1 MLWFHIDGVTKFLN
15 WILSLTAIYSGY
27 SQCRTH
33 IKLVH
38 RPPSQLQVL
47 QRRLIQYHV
56 EHLDISH
63 FFLYVLAQVL
73 SALMSDS
80 VLWRG
85 GMDSITLVVG
95 GRGGLGLGL
104 GKIRTTIPGRV
115 QMSDKVGFQ
124 ILDTFWGLTHTEKKW
139 SEGGY
144 HSKNPKYCWKH
155 HFKHLSE
162 IIMHMKGADIFRNHC
177 LVGGFY
183 AIIYCS
189 L

>member
-1 MLWFHIDGVTKFLN
+1 
-15 WILSLTAIYSGY
+15 
-27 SQCRTH
+27 
-33 IKLVH
+33 
-38 RPPSQLQVL
+38 
-47 QRRLIQYHV
+47 
-56 EHLDISH
+56 
-63 FFLYVLAQVL
+63 
-73 SALMSDS
+73 
-80 VLWRG
+80 
-85 GMDSITLVVG
+85 MDSITLVVG

-104 GKIRTTIPGRV
+104 GKIRTTIQLGKIRTTIPGRV
-115 QMSDKVGFQ
+115 QMSVKVGFQ

>member
-1 MLWFHIDGVTKFLN
+1 
-15 WILSLTAIYSGY
+15 
-27 SQCRTH
+27 
-33 IKLVH
+33 
-38 RPPSQLQVL
+38 
-47 QRRLIQYHV
+47 
-56 EHLDISH
+56 
-63 FFLYVLAQVL
+63 
-73 SALMSDS
+73 
-80 VLWRG
+80 
-85 GMDSITLVVG
+85 MDSITPVVG
-95 GRGGLGLGL
+95 GRGRLGLGLGKIRITIQL

-124 ILDTFWGLTHTEKKW
+124 ILDKFWGPTHTKKKW